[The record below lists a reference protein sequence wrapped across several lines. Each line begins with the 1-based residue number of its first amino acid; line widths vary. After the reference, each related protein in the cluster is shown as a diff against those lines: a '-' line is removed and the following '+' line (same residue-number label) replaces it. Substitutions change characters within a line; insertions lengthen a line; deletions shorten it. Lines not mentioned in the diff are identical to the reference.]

1 MANFEMSE
9 VEFRSDGLSD
19 SLTLTMSPAIF
30 HESLK
35 REISNAERENRDL
48 VLISISLLAE
58 PFDSVSR
65 YEKAL
70 IEIAF
75 GLPSQLR
82 GGDFFVRISDHGFW
96 VLLRSSEV
104 DAQVVLKRLDLP
116 HAEHLETY
124 VLARNHDQY
133 SEWIKRIDPI
143 HFS

>member
-75 GLPSQLR
+75 GLRSQLR

-96 VLLRSSEV
+96 VILGVAKSMP
-104 DAQVVLKRLDLP
+104 K
-116 HAEHLETY
+116 
-124 VLARNHDQY
+124 
-133 SEWIKRIDPI
+133 
-143 HFS
+143 